1 VSSALGIAGVQ
12 RRRYRKTTDSAHDLP
27 IAPNILARQFDVTA
41 IATTE
46 RVWAGDITYV
56 ATREGWLYLAVVLDL
71 VSRRIIGWS
80 MRPSMERTLVI
91 DALRRAI
98 ANKRRARCRYSI
110 PIVVAN
116 TRVLNFARSSQPTV

>member
-1 VSSALGIAGVQ
+1 
-12 RRRYRKTTDSAHDLP
+12 LP

-46 RVWAGDITYV
+46 RVWAGGITYV

>member
-1 VSSALGIAGVQ
+1 
-12 RRRYRKTTDSAHDLP
+12 LP

-91 DALRRAI
+91 DALRRARLRPRKGVNYLS
-98 ANKRRARCRYSI
+98 A
-110 PIVVAN
+110 
-116 TRVLNFARSSQPTV
+116 